1 MVLSR
6 LPCKYPS
13 PSPLLPTF
21 WQKDLCLYKS
31 IDKVNTMAII
41 LELENRSDINGSTF
55 VWSRNKALA
64 NQRKHGVSF
73 DDAATVFDDPLFI
86 LIDASR
92 HDEQREAVI
101 GFDQTGC
108 LLFVVHIEVD
118 HAFIRIISARRAEP
132 EEEVLYAQ

>member
-1 MVLSR
+1 
-6 LPCKYPS
+6 
-13 PSPLLPTF
+13 
-21 WQKDLCLYKS
+21 
-31 IDKVNTMAII
+31 MAII

-55 VWSRNKALA
+55 VWSRNKAVT

-73 DDAATVFDDPLFI
+73 DDAATVFADPFFI
-86 LIDASR
+86 LLDASR
-92 HDEQREAVI
+92 HNEPREAVI

-132 EEEVLYAQ
+132 KEEALYAQ

>member
-1 MVLSR
+1 M
-6 LPCKYPS
+6 
-13 PSPLLPTF
+13 
-21 WQKDLCLYKS
+21 DLCLYLS

-55 VWSRNKALA
+55 VWSRNKAVT

-73 DDAATVFDDPLFI
+73 EDAATVFADPFFI

-92 HDEQREAVI
+92 HDEAREAVI

-118 HAFIRIISARRAEP
+118 QAFIRIISARRAEP
-132 EEEVLYAQ
+132 NEEALYAQ